1 MPLKSAPL
9 AGFLRQAESLCVPNS
24 MIARPNMPKISA
36 YCRHCS
42 RFLENR
48 RGDLVRL
55 HCVTE
60 LQLTIR
66 LISSAY
72 RRPYCQ
78 VEYHLLRQTAP
89 STRSTATAGT
99 VLRWLFFSGALDSG
113 AE

>member
-24 MIARPNMPKISA
+24 MISRPNVPKISA

-60 LQLTIR
+60 VQLTIR
-66 LISSAY
+66 LISSGY
-72 RRPYCQ
+72 P
-78 VEYHLLRQTAP
+78 
-89 STRSTATAGT
+89 
-99 VLRWLFFSGALDSG
+99 
-113 AE
+113 